1 MVKCAKASEMCTITA
16 ETTLLLLLV
25 AVHIA
30 TYLSEKNVHGNS
42 SFAISLMVNLLTL
55 NNVDL

>member
-1 MVKCAKASEMCTITA
+1 MVKRAKASKMCTITA

-30 TYLSEKNVHGNS
+30 TYPSEKNVHWEFKFRY
-42 SFAISLMVNLLTL
+42 FANGEFAEFNLC
-55 NNVDL
+55 